1 MGHFRVNILVD
12 FLNPCLKVIGCQCV
26 CLCVTKDLASRLT
39 DMVLLSNAVSHTPR
53 DLITILGEDTTTL
66 FREIIP
72 KKKSPPNLVL
82 VS

>member
-12 FLNPCLKVIGCQCV
+12 FLNPCIKVIGCQCV

-53 DLITILGEDTTTL
+53 DLNYFGGGYHHFSEKSFLE
-66 FREIIP
+66 
-72 KKKSPPNLVL
+72 KKSPPNLVL